1 MPQLNPLPW
10 FTILIFSW
18 IVLLIF
24 TPTKVLDH
32 IYPNEFTLLD
42 IKKYQ
47 DLNWTWQW

>member
-18 IVLLIF
+18 AVLLIA
-24 TPTKVLDH
+24 TPTKILNHVQQ
-32 IYPNEFTLLD
+32 NEFILLD

-47 DLNWTWQW
+47 DLNWIWLW